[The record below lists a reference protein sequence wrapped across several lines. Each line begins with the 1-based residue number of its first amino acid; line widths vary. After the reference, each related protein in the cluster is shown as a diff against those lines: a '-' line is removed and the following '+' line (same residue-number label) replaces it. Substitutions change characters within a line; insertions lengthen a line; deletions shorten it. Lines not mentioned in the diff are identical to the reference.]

1 MLNSERVDVYK
12 RQLYT
17 ALSVAFPAER
27 IYFHGNNKSDEEL
40 RYALEQNIGCIVAVS
55 YTHLMISLTIMAVQ
69 TNAQAAGDEV
79 YQYVLKNENNRIAV
93 YERGKEEPVRVLD
106 YPVDSLPYME
116 QSALENGIPVKDQS
130 ELQKMIEDFTG

>member
-1 MLNSERVDVYK
+1 MSRK
-12 RQLYT
+12 T
-17 ALSVAFPAER
+17 
-27 IYFHGNNKSDEEL
+27 IYLG
-40 RYALEQNIGCIVAVS
+40 AVLGAAILIS
-55 YTHLMISLTIMAVQ
+55 GIMISLTIMAAQ